1 MSTAVGVYRCPER
14 KRLVVLF
21 DDYTYTGFIPF
32 DWFEA
37 NPTAKPDFGD
47 IEVIDEGQ
55 TLRLGEYEVAID
67 TIRKEFGP

>member
-21 DDYTYTGFIPF
+21 DDYTYTKFIPF
-32 DWFEA
+32 DWFEP
-37 NPTAKPDFGD
+37 NPTDKPDF
-47 IEVIDEGQ
+47 IEIIDEGQ
-55 TLRLGEYEVAID
+55 TLCLGKYEVAID